1 MSHLTETEQILLAGT
16 VVGPKRE
23 GPRRNG
29 GRSLGGFLGEESH
42 SGRLE
47 VTPGECLRWSP
58 GGLSEATA
66 RLTHQLPRLAQ
77 SLCQPDLLLT
87 AVHISKHQPAG
98 T

>member
-1 MSHLTETEQILLAGT
+1 MSHLTETEQILLSGT

-29 GRSLGGFLGEESH
+29 GGSLGGFLGEESH

-58 GGLSEATA
+58 GGLSEAT
-66 RLTHQLPRLAQ
+66 H
-77 SLCQPDLLLT
+77 
-87 AVHISKHQPAG
+87 G
-98 T
+98 